1 MSLPLRLLYM
11 SDHKAIRWFHSINL
25 GNGVITHGVKSTEVL
40 KAEFDALGL
49 TAEFLQDRRL
59 LDIGCGDGFFSLQ
72 CARLGADV
80 TAIDGVS
87 RDSLKYVRDHAET
100 KFTFYCIDFLSPSF
114 FELGRFDVILHL
126 GVLYHTM
133 YPFEHLLRLASA
145 SRAGATVV
153 IETEF
158 YNLAS
163 FEGAATVFYDY
174 TQKLSPDASSPVLP
188 SATWIKTT
196 LERVGFDEITLLLH
210 PALGQPGVQPD
221 SLNRGRLFA
230 RAKYGEKPRS
240 PFLYA
245 FEQMA

>member
-1 MSLPLRLLYM
+1 M
-11 SDHKAIRWFHSINL
+11 SDHKSIRWFHSINL

-49 TAEFLQDRRL
+49 TAEFLQGRRL
-59 LDIGCGDGFFSLQ
+59 LDIGCGDGYFSLQ

-100 KFTFYCIDFLSPSF
+100 KFTFYCIDFLSPTF

-126 GVLYHTM
+126 GVLYHTI
-133 YPFEHLLRLASA
+133 YPFEHFLRLASA

-153 IETEF
+153 VETEF
-158 YNLAS
+158 YNLPG
-163 FEGAATVFYDY
+163 FENAATVFYDY
-174 TQKLSPDASSPVLP
+174 EQKLSSDAGSPVMP
-188 SATWIKTT
+188 STSWISAT
-196 LERVGFDEITLLLH
+196 LERVGFGEITLLLH
-210 PALGQPGVQPD
+210 PALGQPDVQPV

-230 RAKYGEKPRS
+230 RAKYGEKRHS